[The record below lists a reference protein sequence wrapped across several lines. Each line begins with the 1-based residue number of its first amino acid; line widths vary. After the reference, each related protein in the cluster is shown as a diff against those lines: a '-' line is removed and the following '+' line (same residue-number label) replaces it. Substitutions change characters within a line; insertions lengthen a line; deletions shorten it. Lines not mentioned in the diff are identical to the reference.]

1 MIHTKEKKMKF
12 KSKKLNDGHEH
23 DEEMAP
29 EEPKMIM
36 FSGGPESRV
45 LGLFGEVEENKVA
58 QIIGMMMELSETP
71 AESDDDE
78 DEGSEVSKEGE
89 EPKEGEE
96 AKEVVPTEIPPIE
109 FLLSTPGGSADD
121 MFALY
126 DIMRVVRER
135 CTIQTFGLGK
145 VMSAGVLLLAAG
157 TKGQRKIGKNCRV
170 MIHSVI
176 GGTSGSFH
184 NLENEME
191 EMRYMQEAYL
201 KALSDESSLSVAQL
215 KRMINRKV
223 NVYLSAEEAVK
234 MGIADI
240 IV

>member
-1 MIHTKEKKMKF
+1 MLF
-12 KSKKLNDGHEH
+12 KSKKLNDGHDH
-23 DEEMAP
+23 GNEEGV
-29 EEPKMIM
+29 ESEGSSDPKMILI
-36 FSGGPESRV
+36 PKDEDLRV
-45 LGLFGEVEENKVA
+45 IGLFGEVEENKVA
-58 QIIGMMMELSETP
+58 QIIGMMLDMAET
-71 AESDDDE
+71 AEVESDTE
-78 DEGSEVSKEGE
+78 VVEGKEGE
-89 EPKEGEE
+89 GEKKETET
-96 AKEVVPTEIPPIE
+96 EVLPIE

-126 DIMRVVRER
+126 DIMRVVKEK
-135 CTIQTFGLGK
+135 CPIVTFGIGK

-184 NLENEME
+184 NLENEMA

-201 KALSDESSLSVAQL
+201 KALSDESNMSVAQL

-240 IV
+240 II

>member
-1 MIHTKEKKMKF
+1 MLF
-12 KSKKLNDGHEH
+12 KSKKLNDGHDH
-23 DEEMAP
+23 GDEE
-29 EEPKMIM
+29 EVESEGSLDPKMILL
-36 FSGGPESRV
+36 PKDEDSRII
-45 LGLFGEVEENKVA
+45 GLFGEVEENKVA
-58 QIIGMMMELSETP
+58 QIIGMMLDMAET
-71 AESDDDE
+71 AEVESDAE
-78 DEGSEVSKEGE
+78 IAEGKDGE
-89 EPKEGEE
+89 EEK
-96 AKEVVPTEIPPIE
+96 KEVEVEVLPIE

-126 DIMRVVRER
+126 DIMRVVKEK
-135 CTIQTFGLGK
+135 CPIVTFGIGK

-184 NLENEME
+184 NLENEMA

-201 KALSDESSLSVAQL
+201 RALSDESNMSVAQL
-215 KRMINRKV
+215 KRVINRKV

>member
-1 MIHTKEKKMKF
+1 MLF
-12 KSKKLNDGHEH
+12 KAKKLNDGHNH
-23 DEEMAP
+23 GDEEDDDLP
-29 EEPKMIM
+29 GLTNMIM
-36 FSGGPESRV
+36 MPKNDDSRV
-45 LGLFGEVEENKVA
+45 IGLFGDVEENKAA
-58 QIIGMMMELSETP
+58 QLIGMMFDLAEDAEVET
-71 AESDDDE
+71 EE
-78 DEGSEVSKEGE
+78 EVGEGE
-89 EPKEGEE
+89 DK
-96 AKEVVPTEIPPIE
+96 KIEVKTEILPIE

-121 MFALY
+121 MFAIY
-126 DIMRVVRER
+126 DVMRVVREK
-135 CTIQTFGLGK
+135 CPIQTFGLGK

-201 KALSDESSLSVAQL
+201 RALSDESNLSVSQL